1 MSINRKS
8 IIIFSILIGAGI
20 IGLFIYHKSAQ
31 DTSVEPSALVSLA
44 PVQSM
49 PINKSLSTYGT
60 VDFSPEYSKQ
70 LTVQNEALIVHV
82 FVVQGQRVKK
92 DDPLLQLAPSANANL
107 NMKNANLEVNFAKKE
122 VERLTKLRSQFLAT
136 NAEVQTATQNLAKAE
151 AALNNLNTQQQNEA
165 GKVFRATEDATVIT
179 VNVQPGQIAN
189 ASSTLLTLGDQNH
202 VSIKLG
208 VEDED
213 LSSVQIGQPVTITPL
228 YKQAKSFTGS
238 VTRITGVIDLTTGLV
253 NVIVPIDNAAEL
265 IPGSLVHG
273 EITIQ
278 QKAAALTV
286 PRNAVLYNNDKAYV
300 YVANNGK
307 AEQRMVTVG
316 DDNGKYVEVSK
327 GLAPNEKVVVLGNYE
342 LQNGMALR
350 MEQP

>member
-1 MSINRKS
+1 
-8 IIIFSILIGAGI
+8 
-20 IGLFIYHKSAQ
+20 
-31 DTSVEPSALVSLA
+31 
-44 PVQSM
+44 
-49 PINKSLSTYGT
+49 
-60 VDFSPEYSKQ
+60 
-70 LTVQNEALIVHV
+70 
-82 FVVQGQRVKK
+82 
-92 DDPLLQLAPSANANL
+92 
-107 NMKNANLEVNFAKKE
+107 
-122 VERLTKLRSQFLAT
+122 
-136 NAEVQTATQNLAKAE
+136 
-151 AALNNLNTQQQNEA
+151 
-165 GKVFRATEDATVIT
+165 
-179 VNVQPGQIAN
+179 
-189 ASSTLLTLGDQNH
+189 
-202 VSIKLG
+202 
-208 VEDED
+208 
-213 LSSVQIGQPVTITPL
+213 
-228 YKQAKSFTGS
+228 
-238 VTRITGVIDLTTGLV
+238 V